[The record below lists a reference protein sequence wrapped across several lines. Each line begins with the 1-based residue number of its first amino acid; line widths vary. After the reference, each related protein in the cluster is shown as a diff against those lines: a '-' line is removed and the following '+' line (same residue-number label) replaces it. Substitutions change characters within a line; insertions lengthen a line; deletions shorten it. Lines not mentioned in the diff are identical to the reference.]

1 MNRFAVVLLNWNAVS
16 DTIACLNSLPKAGKG
31 SVSIVVDNGSEDDS
45 VPRLLQWSR
54 ARGVALADCRDD
66 DLAALSQFA
75 AMPDLVLVRSKENL
89 GFAKGCNLGL
99 QAVCALG
106 LEEVVFL
113 NNDTVVA
120 PRALSRLVER
130 LRGDAGLFATI
141 PLILVHGTRTIWN
154 CGGRISRL
162 GFRRYH
168 HAGASLDATPLPAEL
183 ECTFFTGCCF
193 AVRTQQFAARGG
205 FTERFFFGEE
215 DFELCLWML
224 DHGKRAMV
232 LTDCVVEHKV
242 SAAFN
247 RASRRDAAR
256 VYVYYLNR
264 FIHMR
269 LRLGR
274 ATWFLWLLLYLPYTA
289 QLLLRGS
296 AVRLRELP
304 GFVWRLI
311 RDAMRHDGVD
321 RAKFMS
327 VMKGAAG

>member
-1 MNRFAVVLLNWNAVS
+1 MTRFAVVLLNWNAPA
-16 DTIACLNSLPKAGKG
+16 DTTACLDSILEQDRDALP
-31 SVSIVVDNGSEDDS
+31 VVVDNGSEDDS
-45 VPRLLQWSR
+45 VPKLLQWAR
-54 ARGVALADCRDD
+54 ERGVVLADCRDD
-66 DLAALSQFA
+66 DIEALSRLA
-75 AMPDLVLVRSKENL
+75 DMPDLVLVRGKENL

-99 QAVCALG
+99 QAVRALG
-106 LEEVVFL
+106 IEEVVFL

-120 PRALSRLVER
+120 PGALSRLVER
-130 LRGDAGLFATI
+130 LCGDADLFATI
-141 PLILVHGTRTIWN
+141 PLILVHGTHTIWN
-154 CGGRISRL
+154 CGGSISRL
-162 GFRRYH
+162 GYRRYH
-168 HAGASLDATPLPAEL
+168 HAGASIDATPLPAEL

-193 AVRTQQFAARGG
+193 AVRTRQFAERGG

-224 DHGKRAMV
+224 DHGKRAV
-232 LTDCVVEHKV
+232 ALTDCIVEHKV
-242 SAAFN
+242 SAAFT

-274 ATWFLWLLLYLPYTA
+274 LAWFLWLIAYLPYTA

-304 GFVWRLI
+304 GFVWRLV
-311 RDAMRHDGVD
+311 RDAMQYDGVD

-327 VMKGAAG
+327 VMKGTPG

>member
-1 MNRFAVVLLNWNAVS
+1 MARFAVILLNWNAPADTTACVDSIVECDKDAVS
-16 DTIACLNSLPKAGKG
+16 
-31 SVSIVVDNGSEDDS
+31 VVVDNGSDDDS
-45 VPRLLQWSR
+45 VPRLLQWAR
-54 ARGVALADCRDD
+54 DRGVVLADCRDD
-66 DLAALSQFA
+66 DMAALSRLA
-75 AMPDLVLVRSKENL
+75 AMPDLVLVRGKENL

-99 QAVCALG
+99 QAVRALG
-106 LEEVVFL
+106 LEVVVFL

-120 PRALSRLVER
+120 PGALSRLVER

-162 GFRRYH
+162 GYRRYH
-168 HAGASLDATPLPAEL
+168 HAGASLDTTPLSAEL

-224 DHGKRAMV
+224 DHGKRAVV
-232 LTDCVVEHKV
+232 LTDCIVEHKV
-242 SAAFN
+242 SAAFT
-247 RASRRDAAR
+247 RASQRDAAR
-256 VYVYYLNR
+256 AYVYYLNR

-269 LRLGR
+269 LRLGD
-274 ATWFLWLLLYLPYTA
+274 AAWFLWLLVYLPYTA

-296 AVRLRELP
+296 AVRPRELP
-304 GFVWRLI
+304 DFVWRLV
-311 RDAMRHDGVD
+311 RDATHRDGVD

-327 VMKGAAG
+327 VMKGPTG